1 MHELERQQ
9 LPDPALMQAGNCQA
23 EDPIT
28 VESGVKE
35 KDALDHEGTDQHADK
50 YRRVTRRVV
59 RVPHVMTISQ
69 HRWTTLGS
77 GWGLFQRPDR
87 KSTRLNSSHLV
98 ISYAVFCL

>member
-1 MHELERQQ
+1 MQELERQQ

-23 EDPIT
+23 EEAIA

-50 YRRVTRRVV
+50 YRRVTRRVGC
-59 RVPHVMTISQ
+59 VPHVMTISQ

-77 GWGLFQRPDR
+77 VLGVFPRPFYFLQL
-87 KSTRLNSSHLV
+87 KGVCRLV
-98 ISYAVFCL
+98 CTAGV